1 MASGMAGKSFNQA
14 NFPGGRPSIGNAD
27 ANGAP
32 LIPNKSILQL
42 PAQPQVGGDSIA
54 NAIQSGAGAA
64 PMAGSSIAGAI
75 QQGAQVAPVQQ
86 MAPQQAMYSTPAAP
100 TGYDAL
106 ATLGQSV
113 SDIGQEYASVPH
125 GTTPYGEAPGDA
137 APQWPGQVVS
147 AEDARRAE
155 IERRVNEQINE
166 QQRQANR
173 RAGALGLQG
182 GLAQQGAAS
191 IAQKGAA
198 ELAGQL
204 SAFDLEQQ
212 QLEQARRERAEDVA
226 FREMVYE
233 DLETQRITADKQAL
247 QDLWSDYMETL
258 GKMRVDLEEVWGI
271 SEGEV
276 ETFIQRMV
284 NEGLTPQDAMQ
295 QMNQDQT
302 TATTAEQATYAAA
315 DSSTADLGQAKKD
328 ALPYGDSMPISEN
341 GAGNKAYFRDPVWG
355 DYRMYEWNAVT
366 KGWDFAGK
374 GNQSDFD
381 DWWE

>member
-1 MASGMAGKSFNQA
+1 MTMASGMAGKSFNQA

-212 QLEQARRERAEDVA
+212 HLADAEAQREWQRQFSEQQYADQERFRDVTYDQMLADLEQGEAE
-226 FREMVYE
+226 FWGKFGI
-233 DLETQRITADKQAL
+233 DLN
-247 QDLWSDYMETL
+247 
-258 GKMRVDLEEVWGI
+258 EVWG
-271 SEGEV
+271 
-276 ETFIQRMV
+276 M
-284 NEGLTPQDAMQ
+284 AK
-295 QMNQDQT
+295 
-302 TATTAEQATYAAA
+302 A
-315 DSSTADLGQAKKD
+315 DSEYAVFLMSQGATAREAIDKVKGRRL
-328 ALPYGDSMPISEN
+328 YGMLVFNPQT
-341 GAGNKAYFRDPVWG
+341 GR
-355 DYRMYEWNAVT
+355 
-366 KGWDFAGK
+366 
-374 GNQSDFD
+374 
-381 DWWE
+381 WE

>member
-86 MAPQQAMYSTPAAP
+86 MAPQQAAPAQAPMTYAPSGVQATAPTNYGSYGDRDFDPAAAAQAEQ
-100 TGYDAL
+100 DAL
-106 ATLGQSV
+106 L
-113 SDIGQEYASVPH
+113 
-125 GTTPYGEAPGDA
+125 
-137 APQWPGQVVS
+137 
-147 AEDARRAE
+147 DARRAE
-155 IERRVNEQINE
+155 IERRVNEQIDE

-204 SAFDLEQQ
+204 SAFELEQQ
-212 QLEQARRERAEDVA
+212 HLADAEAQREWQRQFSEQQYGDLSTQREYGDKQVALDYESQQAEFANKWASDQMDLHGWSQAQADEAARMKNNGYSTAEILDAIESGAGTGSPTPLPSGWEMSETGDGAIKITFGNLGEAPTIERAVWN
-226 FREMVYE
+226 Y
-233 DLETQRITADKQAL
+233 TT
-247 QDLWSDYMETL
+247 
-258 GKMRVDLEEVWGI
+258 GK
-271 SEGEV
+271 
-276 ETFIQRMV
+276 
-284 NEGLTPQDAMQ
+284 
-295 QMNQDQT
+295 
-302 TATTAEQATYAAA
+302 
-315 DSSTADLGQAKKD
+315 
-328 ALPYGDSMPISEN
+328 
-341 GAGNKAYFRDPVWG
+341 
-355 DYRMYEWNAVT
+355 
-366 KGWDFAGK
+366 
-374 GNQSDFD
+374 
-381 DWWE
+381 WEFQ